1 MIRLG
6 IVFRIVFRIV
16 SEDRVLTTSLVARR
30 ASRNQ
35 KPSVAGWGWSACYQ
49 KRLEHM
55 VPARA
60 CQVTLD
66 GESVTQ
72 HPQLG
77 GSRIKDDL
85 VKEDFND
92 SSIYHV

>member
-1 MIRLG
+1 MSLLWIM
-6 IVFRIVFRIV
+6 
-16 SEDRVLTTSLVARR
+16 SEDHVRATLLVARR

-49 KRLEHM
+49 RRLEHM

-66 GESVTQ
+66 GKSMTQ